1 MSIVLLLQMEKG
13 EYYDFNHSSGSV
25 YPTLYIIR
33 LLGQVYHFSLMV
45 CYSCS
50 LQFIDSR
57 RFMASSFSNLVSNL
71 SEGICRIECKYGH
84 DHKKCETCG
93 IKCKY
98 YNCYLDL
105 MNLKMI

>member
-13 EYYDFNHSSGSV
+13 EYFDFNHSSRWV
-25 YPTLYIIR
+25 YPTKVG
-33 LLGQVYHFSLMV
+33 LLGQVYHFSLMM

-57 RFMASSFSNLVSNL
+57 RFMASSFSKFVSNL

-84 DHKKCETCG
+84 DHKKCKTCV
-93 IKCKY
+93 IKYKC
-98 YNCYLDL
+98 YNCYLEL